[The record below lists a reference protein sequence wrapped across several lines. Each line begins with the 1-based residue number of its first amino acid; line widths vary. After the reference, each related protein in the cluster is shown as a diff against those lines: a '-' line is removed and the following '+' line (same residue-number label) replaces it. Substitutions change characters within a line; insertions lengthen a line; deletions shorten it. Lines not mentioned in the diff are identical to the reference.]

1 MLCFLPPPLS
11 LQPCEKWTLTIP
23 PGFYTIRRKSTTE
36 KLGPITTQIASFLFS
51 SLLKLMQ
58 AFHIKQDTKPRGK
71 YQRELIPSVPVDLKC
86 T

>member
-23 PGFYTIRRKSTTE
+23 PSFYTIRRKSTT
-36 KLGPITTQIASFLFS
+36 KKQVLITIQIDSLFS

-58 AFHIKQDTKPRGK
+58 AFYKKQDTKPRGT
-71 YQRELIPSVPVDLKC
+71 YQRELIPSVPVVLKC